1 MKVCGF
7 NNDIRLNE
15 ASNKRASKYQ
25 CISPPCDSHLNISSL
40 SSLSACH
47 DHTIWITKEG
57 EGYAV
62 GSNRNGQILGTH
74 KNEDLTKEELIEL
87 KDKEGRPC
95 QIISA
100 VCGQNYTLY
109 LFCSSSSKNNQ
120 LAYVH
125 KDHKRGAPVFVNING
140 HNPIHLFGGYC
151 TAAAVDTEG
160 SIFYITSGDMKAGR
174 ENIEKSVLPQS
185 EKAVSIACCR
195 SFVIASG
202 SSGRAFCANV
212 PYNREAGGQLAFDIV
227 KELEGTEIIEVSGI
241 YDHCLAVCKDGR
253 VFVRGSDRNGSLGL
267 GGGRSSESEFTE
279 IRGLKHKII
288 SASAGGAHSLFITS
302 EGKVLACGW
311 NNCGQLLTTEPGSD
325 VYTPSDTT
333 ISSGASFSIAGG
345 AISLVFV
352 GTEPPPNTPNRP
364 IRPIKEKVTKEP
376 ASKVAET
383 PSDEI
388 LRLKEEIA
396 ALKEE
401 NSTQKEEIAALKEE
415 NSTQKEEIERQKEEN
430 STQKEEIAALK
441 EENSTQKEEI
451 ERQKEENSTQK
462 EEIERQKEE
471 NSTQKEEIAALKEEN
486 STQKEEIERQ
496 KEENERLRGQVSS
509 SSTAGSLKLLDA
521 STIESLDRC
530 EEVGSGGFGRVYKVY
545 KKEACALKEMNAS
558 EPIQRN
564 FGYFLKE
571 CELLCMLRHPNIEKT
586 FGIFMGDA
594 DRRPCMLLEFCCQNL
609 ETAVKNKILSGV
621 ESSFCLYQVAEGMK
635 YVHSR
640 GIIHRDL
647 KPSNILFGSDGMIK
661 IGDFGIARLV
671 TAEEQSSMTR
681 GFGTQKFMA
690 PEIIDESDTYDEK
703 VDVYSFGVLCFFVLS
718 GGEMPKIKMS
728 ELLSGKKA
736 AIPSSF
742 SDISKSVISDCWNF
756 ESKDR
761 PSFSEIVSRME
772 KNDYEMVPL
781 EESQVRELKNK
792 VKEHKAK
799 IPPYK

>member
-1 MKVCGF
+1 MKVCGY
-7 NNDIRLNE
+7 NANLRLNE
-15 ASNKRASKYQ
+15 ASNNTASKYQ
-25 CISPPCDSHLNISSL
+25 CISPPCDSHLNFSSL

-62 GSNRNGQILGTH
+62 GSNRYGQILGTH

-100 VCGQNYTLY
+100 VCGYSYTL
-109 LFCSSSSKNNQ
+109 NN
-120 LAYVH
+120 Y
-125 KDHKRGAPVFVNING
+125 
-140 HNPIHLFGGYC
+140 
-151 TAAAVDTEG
+151 
-160 SIFYITSGDMKAGR
+160 
-174 ENIEKSVLPQS
+174 
-185 EKAVSIACCR
+185 
-195 SFVIASG
+195 
-202 SSGRAFCANV
+202 
-212 PYNREAGGQLAFDIV
+212 
-227 KELEGTEIIEVSGI
+227 
-241 YDHCLAVCKDGR
+241 
-253 VFVRGSDRNGSLGL
+253 
-267 GGGRSSESEFTE
+267 
-279 IRGLKHKII
+279 
-288 SASAGGAHSLFITS
+288 
-302 EGKVLACGW
+302 
-311 NNCGQLLTTEPGSD
+311 GQLLTTEPGST
-325 VYTPSDTT
+325 VHTPSDTT
-333 ISSGASFSIAGG
+333 ISSGASFSIAGR

-364 IRPIKEKVTKEP
+364 IRSIKEKV
-376 ASKVAET
+376 T

-396 ALKEE
+396 AL
-401 NSTQKEEIAALKEE
+401 
-415 NSTQKEEIERQKEEN
+415 
-430 STQKEEIAALK
+430 
-441 EENSTQKEEI
+441 
-451 ERQKEENSTQK
+451 
-462 EEIERQKEE
+462 
-471 NSTQKEEIAALKEEN
+471 
-486 STQKEEIERQ
+486 

-586 FGIFMGDA
+586 FGIFMGDG

-609 ETAVKNKILSGV
+609 ETAVKNKVLSGV